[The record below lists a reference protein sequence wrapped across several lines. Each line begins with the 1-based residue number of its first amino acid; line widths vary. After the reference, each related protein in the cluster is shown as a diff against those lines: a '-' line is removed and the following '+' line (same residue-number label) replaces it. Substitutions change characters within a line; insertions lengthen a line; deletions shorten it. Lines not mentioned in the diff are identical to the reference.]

1 LEPYY
6 LNILL
11 QKINKPA
18 TAISTEKMVEEGDPI
33 VLKNVFFETGSAQL
47 NPNSLHELN
56 LLSLWLTENAAIFI
70 QINGHTDHIGAEEM
84 NVQLSTQRA
93 KTVFEY
99 LINSGIGKE
108 RLRYKGYGSA
118 KPVADN
124 ATEKGRKENRR
135 TEFILLK

>member
-18 TAISTEKMVEEGDPI
+18 NAISTEKMTEEGNPI

-56 LLSLWLTENAAIFI
+56 LLSQWLAENAAIFI
-70 QINGHTDHIGAEEM
+70 QISGHTDHIGAEEM

-93 KTVFEY
+93 KTVYEY
-99 LINSGIGKE
+99 LIKSGIGRE

-124 ATEKGRKENRR
+124 AKEEGRKENRR

>member
-1 LEPYY
+1 
-6 LNILL
+6 
-11 QKINKPA
+11 
-18 TAISTEKMVEEGDPI
+18 

-56 LLSLWLTENAAIFI
+56 LLSQWLAENTAIFI

-93 KTVFEY
+93 KTVYEY
-99 LINSGIGKE
+99 LINSGISRE
-108 RLRYKGYGSA
+108 RLRYKGYGSS